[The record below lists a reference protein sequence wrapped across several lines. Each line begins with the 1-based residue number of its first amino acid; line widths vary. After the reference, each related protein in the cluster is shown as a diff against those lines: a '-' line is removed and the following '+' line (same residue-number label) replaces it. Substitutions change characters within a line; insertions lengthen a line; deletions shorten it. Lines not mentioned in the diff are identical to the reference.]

1 MERELIVLGFS
12 RKIGKGFL
20 MIAEKELNEYKA
32 LCAVLLE
39 LRRRFLEKKQEL
51 KKLLGEA
58 AGRRKE
64 ALELLEKANGFT
76 MYLTGRQR
84 QITGLLYYPGEI
96 RNKLNLAK
104 SFQNGQSGTVFDMED
119 KNEIQRS
126 IPEDCRSSLELKR
139 NGLAVISMI
148 DQVKKSLLQLDVLEM
163 RCRELLA
170 SLNKALAA
178 FRHESRRIHRSIY
191 PLGII
196 SIFYRFLR
204 RAVGKTYF
212 TLRDLNG
219 IADLGN
225 ITGLVLKIADSP
237 LI

>member
-1 MERELIVLGFS
+1 
-12 RKIGKGFL
+12 
-20 MIAEKELNEYKA
+20 MIAEKELTEYKA

-39 LRRRFLEKKQEL
+39 LRRRFLEKKQQL
-51 KKLLGEA
+51 KKFLEEA

-64 ALELLEKANGFT
+64 ALELLVKANGLT
-76 MYLTGRQR
+76 RHLTGRQR
-84 QITGLLYYPGEI
+84 QVAGLSYYLGEI
-96 RNKLNLAK
+96 KAKLNLAK
-104 SFQNGQSGTVFDMED
+104 SFQNGQSDTVFVMED
-119 KNEIQRS
+119 KNEIQRP

-170 SLNKALAA
+170 SLNKALTA

-191 PLGII
+191 PLGFI
-196 SIFYRFLR
+196 SVFYRFLR
-204 RAVGKTYF
+204 RTAGKNYF
-212 TLRDLNG
+212 TFRDLDG

>member
-1 MERELIVLGFS
+1 LGFS
-12 RKIGKGFL
+12 RKIAKGFL
-20 MIAEKELNEYKA
+20 MITEKKLTEYKA
-32 LCAVLLE
+32 LCAVLRE
-39 LRRRFLEKKQEL
+39 LRRRFLERKQEL
-51 KKLLGEA
+51 KELLEEV

-64 ALELLEKANGFT
+64 ALELLAKASGIT
-76 MYLTGRQR
+76 RHLTGRQR
-84 QITGLLYYPGEI
+84 QITGLSYHLGELKA
-96 RNKLNLAK
+96 KLNLAK
-104 SFQNGQSGTVFDMED
+104 SFQNGQSDTFFVMED
-119 KNEIQRS
+119 KNEIQRL

-212 TLRDLNG
+212 TFRDLDG

>member
-1 MERELIVLGFS
+1 
-12 RKIGKGFL
+12 
-20 MIAEKELNEYKA
+20 MIAEKELTEYKA

-39 LRRRFLEKKQEL
+39 LRRRFLEKKQQL
-51 KKLLGEA
+51 KKFLEEA

-64 ALELLEKANGFT
+64 ALELLVKANGLT
-76 MYLTGRQR
+76 RHLTGRQR
-84 QITGLLYYPGEI
+84 QVAGLSYYLGEI
-96 RNKLNLAK
+96 KAKLNLAK
-104 SFQNGQSGTVFDMED
+104 SFQNGQSDTVFVMED
-119 KNEIQRS
+119 KNEIQRP

-170 SLNKALAA
+170 SLNKALTA

-191 PLGII
+191 PLGFI
-196 SIFYRFLR
+196 SVFYRFLR
-204 RAVGKTYF
+204 RVAGNTYF
-212 TLRDLNG
+212 TVRDLDG